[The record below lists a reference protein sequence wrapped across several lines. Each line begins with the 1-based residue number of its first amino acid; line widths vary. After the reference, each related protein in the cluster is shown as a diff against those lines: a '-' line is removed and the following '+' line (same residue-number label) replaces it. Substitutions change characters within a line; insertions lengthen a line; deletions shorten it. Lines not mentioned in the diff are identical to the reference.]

1 MVCSQGDSAAD
12 SSGQFDATTPVT
24 RTISHPFHQ
33 PDSCDVAADG
43 ELANGSGSIHV
54 SIASS
59 STLPPPPVTA
69 IKGYDGKCADDNG
82 NSSAKGTKIEL
93 WSCTRG
99 AAQNWSFTGGYLRHN
114 GECANDASDGG
125 NGSKVILY
133 TCTSAQN
140 DRWTHKSNG
149 EYVLTAHS
157 GKLCL
162 TDPGNSRSNGVQLT
176 VATCKNTAN
185 QHWTL
190 P

>member
-1 MVCSQGDSAAD
+1 ML
-12 SSGQFDATTPVT
+12 PL
-24 RTISHPFHQ
+24 TISAVFALSYFCNIEQHLEH
-33 PDSCDVAADG
+33 A
-43 ELANGSGSIHV
+43 
-54 SIASS
+54 
-59 STLPPPPVTA
+59 VTA
-69 IKGYDGKCADDNG
+69 
-82 NSSAKGTKIEL
+82 
-93 WSCTRG
+93 
-99 AAQNWSFTGGYLRHN
+99 GYLRHN
-114 GECANDASDGG
+114 GECANDASGGG

-149 EYVLTAHS
+149 EYVLAAHG

-162 TDPGNSRSNGVQLT
+162 TDTGNSRSNGVQLT